1 MPRMRLRLVIFTALA
16 VSLAPVVAVDRA
28 AAQDQPAQGQPNWQR
43 IHGQVQSIQGSTVIF
58 RADDGR
64 LFAVDVS
71 HVRPGAQRALQ
82 PGDSATLIGFED
94 PQPVRFVARFLRE
107 DHAYPPRGGPIVVQP
122 GNVGPRV
129 AVLAPEFLAS
139 REFQAANLDPGNR
152 ATADLLVMRFYR
164 GFMERSPNPQ
174 EHRDWLA
181 YLVHGN
187 DLHSMVDYFMRSP
200 EYASR
205 NKTEAQAIIDLYEA
219 LLGRS
224 PSQAEVASWE
234 QRLGSPQG
242 EQPGNVGPRV
252 AALIP
257 EFLESREFRSANLD
271 PRDRTT
277 ADLLVV
283 RLYRGFMERPPN
295 PQERRDWVAYLVNG
309 NELRSM
315 VEILMKSPEYTSRSK
330 SEAQAITDLYEAL
343 LGRSPSP
350 TEVNSWQQR
359 LAQRG

>member
-1 MPRMRLRLVIFTALA
+1 MRLLLVICTALA
-16 VSLAPVVAVDRA
+16 ASLAPVVAADRA
-28 AAQDQPAQGQPNWQR
+28 SAQGQPVQGQPNWQR

-64 LFAVDVS
+64 LFEVDVS
-71 HVRPGAQRALQ
+71 HVRHGAQRALQ
-82 PGDSATLIGFED
+82 PGDSATVIGFED
-94 PQPVRFVARFLRE
+94 PQPIRFVARFLRE
-107 DHAYPPRGGPIVVQP
+107 DVVYPPRGGPIGVQP
-122 GNVGPRV
+122 GNNTGLRV

-139 REFQAANLDPGNR
+139 REFRSANLDPRNPG
-152 ATADLLVMRFYR
+152 TADLLVTRFYR
-164 GFMERSPNPQ
+164 GFMERPPSPQ
-174 EHRDWLA
+174 ERRDWAA
-181 YLVHGN
+181 YLVNGN
-187 DLHSMVDYFMRSP
+187 ELHSMVDYFMRSP

-205 NKTEAQAIIDLYEA
+205 NKTEAQAITDLYEA
-219 LLGRS
+219 LLGRV
-224 PSQAEVASWE
+224 PSQAEVATWE
-234 QRLGSPQG
+234 QRLGSPPG
-242 EQPGNVGPRV
+242 EQPGYVAPRV
-252 AALIP
+252 AVLIP
-257 EFLESREFRSANLD
+257 EFLGSREFRSANLD

-315 VEILMKSPEYTSRSK
+315 VEILMRSPEYTSRSK